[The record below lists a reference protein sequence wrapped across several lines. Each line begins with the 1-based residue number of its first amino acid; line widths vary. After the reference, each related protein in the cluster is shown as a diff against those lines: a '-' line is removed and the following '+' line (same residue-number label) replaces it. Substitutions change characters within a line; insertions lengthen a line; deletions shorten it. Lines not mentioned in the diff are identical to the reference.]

1 MKHTFNDHF
10 APVSASYA
18 SFRPTYPAGLFQW
31 LADMSPQHELAWD
44 CAAGSGQASLD
55 LAAHFVRVIA
65 TDASAVQI
73 EAASP
78 HPKVEFRV
86 AAAED
91 SGLPDAGVDLI
102 TVAQALH
109 WFELE
114 RFYAEARRV
123 LKPGGV
129 LAVWTYGVLAVEG
142 QDINA
147 RVQAFYRET
156 VGPFWPPERKHVES
170 GYRTLSFPFAEIS
183 SPAFDMETL
192 WSLPELLGYFRSWS
206 ATGRYIA
213 ANGSDP
219 VDTLAVKLA
228 PLWGA
233 QGSKRRVTWPLS
245 LRVGR
250 HVLTDGSW

>member
-31 LADMSPQHELAWD
+31 LAGISSQHGLAWD
-44 CAAGSGQASLD
+44 CAAGSGQASLE
-55 LAAHFVRVIA
+55 LAAHFGRVIA
-65 TDASAVQI
+65 TDASRAQI
-73 EAASP
+73 DSAAP
-78 HPKVEFRV
+78 HPKVEYRV
-86 AAAED
+86 AAAEA

-109 WFELE
+109 WFDLE
-114 RFYAEARRV
+114 RFYAEVRRV

-142 QDINA
+142 KDINA
-147 RVQAFYRET
+147 RVQTFYRET
-156 VGPFWPPERKHVES
+156 VGPYWPPERKHVES
-170 GYRTLSFPFAEIS
+170 GYSTLPFPFVEIS

-219 VDTLAVKLA
+219 VDALAAELA

-233 QGSKRRVTWPLS
+233 QGLKRRVTWPLS

-250 HVLTDGSW
+250 HVRTDGSW